1 MSGKA
6 LFSFDPTLF
15 QDDENAV
22 DEEMYEDADG
32 VAKPKEEGKEE
43 ETEAQNRANMKAEKE
58 EVEEKPMESV
68 DQELFAAENAGAEDE
83 EVDFD

>member
-22 DEEMYEDADG
+22 DDDMYEDADG
-32 VAKPKEEGKEE
+32 AKEEGKEE
-43 ETEAQNRANMKAEKE
+43 ETEAENKANIKKE
-58 EVEEKPMESV
+58 AVEDKPMEAV
-68 DQELFAAENAGAEDE
+68 D
-83 EVDFD
+83 